1 MKNLFKE
8 LTEYFDRKFERNYK
22 AQNLLLEQ
30 QNTLLQGILDYVK
43 GPANQEEMMGSI
55 EEDGLEDEVS
65 VGEYDIDRH
74 AEEQIEEQWVADGY
88 PDEITQYL
96 R

>member
-1 MKNLFKE
+1 MDLFKE
-8 LTEYFDRKFERNYK
+8 LTEYFDRKFDRQYK

-43 GPANQEEMMGSI
+43 GPANQEELLGSA
-55 EEDGLEDEVS
+55 EEDGIDDS

-74 AEEQIEEQWVADGY
+74 AKEQIKAQWVEDGY

>member
-1 MKNLFKE
+1 MDLFKE
-8 LTEYFDRKFERNYK
+8 LTAYFDRKFERNYK

-30 QNTLLQGILDYVK
+30 QNALLQGILDYVK
-43 GPANQEEMMGSI
+43 GPANQEQMLGSA
-55 EEDGLEDEVS
+55 EEDGIDDS
-65 VGEYDIDRH
+65 VGEYDVQRH
-74 AEEQIEEQWVADGY
+74 AEEEIKAQWVTDGY